1 MKSFYTTCWVVMTCM
16 VATAANPIR
25 IVYDN
30 DVHCALDG
38 YVAIA
43 GVRDSLAQLDAANT
57 ALVSSGDYLQGGS
70 MGSISKGQY
79 CVDMINATQYD
90 ALTLG
95 NHEFDY
101 KMPHLLELISKM
113 VTAPVCCNLYDLTNK
128 QPQKVLNSYVI
139 KDFSDNRKVAFVGA
153 TTPCA
158 MIDESYAFY
167 DEQGKMIYTLC
178 PDSFYTLVQQ
188 SVDAARGAGAD
199 KVVLLS
205 HIGEVGD
212 CQPPFTSQDLIAAT
226 SGIDVVLDGHSHS
239 VRESEHIMNKD
250 GQPVLLSQTGTQV
263 KNVGVLTIDTDID
276 TVYTQLLEVATCPRS
291 TKVQHVLDSINE
303 LAQVVLGE
311 KVGTTDFALTI
322 ENTETGQRAV
332 RNAETNLGDLVT
344 DAFRSIVPD
353 AQICFQNGGAIRK
366 TIAKGTITLGNVIDA
381 LSFCTMIWSY
391 SAQGQMLIDFLE
403 ESCQDLPAEGTF
415 LQVSGLK
422 MQIDTTQHPT
432 IAYDPTD
439 STVTITGTRRVF
451 DIQVLQ
457 SDSTYAPID
466 PDEYYLLVAT
476 DYVVFQQKMHSLL
489 KCEVLTMNIM
499 EDNAALKQYIVEDLS
514 GVIPTRYQNPYG
526 QERIVFANRPTSM
539 DNVNDNHND
548 NHNCKFM
555 HNGQLYI
562 RRGDA
567 IYDAKGQVV
576 K

>member
-1 MKSFYTTCWVVMTCM
+1 MKHFYSTCLVVMTCM
-16 VATAANPIR
+16 AATAANPIR
-25 IVYDN
+25 IVFDN

-43 GVRDSLAQLDAANT
+43 GVRDSLAQTDAANT

-79 CVDMINATQYD
+79 CVDMINAAQYD

-101 KMPHLLELISKM
+101 KIPHLMELIGKM
-113 VTAPVCCNLYDLTNK
+113 TTEPVSCSLYDLTSE
-128 QPQKVLNSYVI
+128 QPRKLLNSYVI
-139 KDFSDNRKVAFVGA
+139 KDFSDSRKVAFVGA
-153 TTPCA
+153 TTPCT
-158 MIDESYAFY
+158 MINESYAFY
-167 DEQGKMIYTLC
+167 DDEGKLIYTLC

-188 SVDAARGAGAD
+188 SVDAARKDGAD

-205 HIGEVGD
+205 HIGEVKN

-239 VRESEHIMNKD
+239 VIESERIMNKE

-263 KNVGVLTIDTDID
+263 KNVGVLTIDTDQD
-276 TVYTQLLEVATCPRS
+276 TVYTQLLGVATCPRS
-291 TKVQHVLDSINE
+291 EKVQHVLDSINQ
-303 LAQVVLGE
+303 LAQGVLGE

-322 ENTETGQRAV
+322 ENTDTGKRAV

-344 DAFRSIVPD
+344 DAFRSIVPG
-353 AQICFQNGGAIRK
+353 AQICVQNGGAIRK
-366 TIAKGTITLGNVIDA
+366 TINKGTITVGNVLDA

-391 SAQGQMLIDFLE
+391 SATGQMLIDFLE
-403 ESCQDLPAEGTF
+403 EACQDLPAEGTF

-432 IAYDPTD
+432 IDYDPTD
-439 STVTITGTRRVF
+439 STVTISGTRRVF

-457 SDSTYAPID
+457 ADSSYQPIN
-466 PDEYYLLVAT
+466 PKDEYLLIAT

-489 KCEVLTMNIM
+489 KCKVLTMNIM
-499 EDNAALKQYIVEDLS
+499 EDNAALRQYIEEDLS
-514 GVIPTRYQNPYG
+514 GVIPVRYKDPYG
-526 QERIVFANRPTSM
+526 QKRIVFADHPTGM
-539 DNVNDNHND
+539 ENVNDNHND
-548 NHNCKFM
+548 NHNCKVM
-555 HNGQLYI
+555 INGQLIIIHDGVRYNVMGM
-562 RRGDA
+562 R
-567 IYDAKGQVV
+567 Q
-576 K
+576 

>member
-1 MKSFYTTCWVVMTCM
+1 MKHFYTTCWVVMTCM
-16 VATAANPIR
+16 AAMAANPIR

-43 GVRDSLAQLDAANT
+43 GVRDSLAQLDADNT

-79 CVDMINATQYD
+79 CVDMINAAQYD

-101 KMPHLLELISKM
+101 KMPHLMELIGKM
-113 VTAPVCCNLYDLTNK
+113 TTAPVNCSLYDLTGE
-128 QPQKVLNSYVI
+128 QPRKMLNSYVI
-139 KDFSDNRKVAFVGA
+139 KNFSDNRKVAFVGV
-153 TTPCA
+153 TTPCS

-167 DEQGKMIYTLC
+167 DDGGQLIYTLC

-188 SVDAARGAGAD
+188 SVDAARAAGAD
-199 KVVLLS
+199 KVVVLS
-205 HIGEVGD
+205 HIGEVED
-212 CQPPFTSQDLIAAT
+212 CQPPFTSQALIAVT

-239 VRESEHIMNKD
+239 VRESERIMNKN

-263 KNVGVLTIDTDID
+263 KNVGVLTIDTDQD
-276 TVYTQLLEVATCPRS
+276 TAYTQLLEVAACPRS
-291 TKVQHVLDSINE
+291 QKVQHVLDSISL
-303 LAQVVLGE
+303 LADSVLKE
-311 KVGTTDFALTI
+311 EVGTTAYALTI
-322 ENTETGQRAV
+322 ENPVTGNRAV

-344 DAFRSIVPD
+344 DAFRSIVPG
-353 AQICFQNGGAIRK
+353 AQISLQNGGAIRK
-366 TIAKGTITLGNVIDA
+366 TINQGTITVGNVIDA

-391 SAQGQMLIDFLE
+391 SATGQMLIDFLE
-403 ESCQDLPAEGTF
+403 EACQDLPAEGTF

-457 SDSTYAPID
+457 ADSSYQPID
-466 PDEYYLLVAT
+466 SMEKYLLVAT
-476 DYVVFQQKMHSLL
+476 DYVVFQQKLHSLL
-489 KCEVLTMNIM
+489 KCDVQTMNIM
-499 EDNAALKQYIVEDLS
+499 EDNAALKQYIMEDLS
-514 GVIPTRYQNPYG
+514 GVIPARYQDPYG
-526 QERIVFANRPTSM
+526 QGRIVFANRPTGVE
-539 DNVNDNHND
+539 NVNANVNG
-548 NHNCKFM
+548 KVM
-555 HNGQLYI
+555 MNGQLIII
-562 RRGDA
+562 RDGVRYNVMGMRL
-567 IYDAKGQVV
+567 
-576 K
+576 